1 MAKGFTVAEID
12 NLKCGPRRRELSDG
26 KQTGLYFII
35 QPSGARSWAYRYR
48 FGGKSKKFTIG
59 PYPAISLAAARAKAA
74 AASVKVVG
82 EVDPAAEKKAERIA
96 KTVPADDTIATIIKQ
111 FVAAHCKRKL
121 KARSAREVERLL
133 TKEIAAPWGERPLS
147 HIGKKDIHALLDA
160 IVERPAPITANRT
173 LAWLHTLFNWAVER
187 GVVNANP
194 CIGIR
199 PPADETARDRV
210 LSDDELAA
218 LWRASDGLAQPY
230 SEFIKLLILTGA
242 RRNEIAELRWREV
255 DLDAKVWT
263 LPKERAK
270 NAREH
275 TIPLSD
281 LAVEVLKG
289 LPRIDGSDLIFTL
302 NGKNRISAFSLTKD
316 RLNARMPTGTAH
328 WQFHDLRRSLASGC
342 ARLGVAVHVVE
353 ALLNHKSG
361 SIRGVAA
368 VYNRYSYDTEKR
380 AAAEAW
386 ARHVEALVSGEPRG
400 NVVELATARA

>member
-1 MAKGFTVAEID
+1 MAKGFTVAELD
-12 NLKCGPRRRELSDG
+12 NLKPGSRRRELPDG
-26 KQTGLYFII
+26 KQAGLYFII

-48 FGGKSKKFTIG
+48 FGGKPRKFTIG
-59 PYPAISLAAARAKAA
+59 PYPATSLAAARAKAA
-74 AASVKVVG
+74 AASVKVAGDVH
-82 EVDPAAEKKAERIA
+82 PAAEKKAERIA

-121 KARSAREVERLL
+121 KARSAHEVERLL

-173 LAWLHTLFNWAVER
+173 LAWLHTLFNWVVER
-187 GVVNANP
+187 GILNTNP

-218 LWRASDGLAQPY
+218 LWRASDGLEQPY

-255 DLDAKVWT
+255 DPIQRFGRSQKSAPRMPGST
-263 LPKERAK
+263 QS
-270 NAREH
+270 H
-275 TIPLSD
+275 LSD

-302 NGKNRISAFSLTKD
+302 NGKNKSLRLVSPKTDSTRACQPDRRIGNFTICAGSRE
-316 RLNARMPTGTAH
+316 RL
-328 WQFHDLRRSLASGC
+328 
-342 ARLGVAVHVVE
+342 
-353 ALLNHKSG
+353 
-361 SIRGVAA
+361 
-368 VYNRYSYDTEKR
+368 R
-380 AAAEAW
+380 AA
-386 ARHVEALVSGEPRG
+386 RRRG
-400 NVVELATARA
+400 SCCRGPPQS